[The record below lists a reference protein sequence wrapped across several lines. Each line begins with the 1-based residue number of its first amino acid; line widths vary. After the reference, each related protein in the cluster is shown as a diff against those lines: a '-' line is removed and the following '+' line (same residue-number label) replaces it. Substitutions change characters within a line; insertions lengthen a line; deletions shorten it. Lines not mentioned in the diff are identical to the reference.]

1 MSKIDGAIHEIHQ
14 MNQMAEEDQWMN
26 RIHPLVK
33 VLLTVIFIFITVSF
47 HKYDLSGVLSMAIYP
62 FILFVVGDIS
72 IGKAI
77 SRLRIVLPVVCVVGL
92 FNPFFDKE
100 IITYLGGIG
109 ISGGVISMLSLMV
122 KGCLSVLAAYLL
134 IATTTIEKICYALR
148 MLHVPKMIV
157 TQILLIYRY
166 ITVLLKEVNRVTQ
179 AYTLRAPGQ
188 NGVHF
193 KAWGSL
199 VGQMLLRSM
208 DRADDVYAS
217 MCLRGY
223 TGEFDYG
230 MKKGISASSV
240 LYFLVWTLV
249 LILLRLFPL
258 FKIVGGLFL

>member
-14 MNQMAEEDQWMN
+14 MSQMAEEDQWMN

-33 VLLTVIFIFITVSF
+33 VLLTVIYIFITVSF
-47 HKYDLSGVLSMAIYP
+47 HKYDLSGVISMAIYP
-62 FILFVVGDIS
+62 FILFVLGDIS

-77 SRLRIVLPVVCVVGL
+77 SRMRLVLPVVCVVGL

-100 IITYLGGIG
+100 IVTRLGGIA

-122 KGCLSVLAAYLL
+122 KGCLTVLAAYLL

-148 MLHVPKMIV
+148 MIHVPKIVV

-179 AYTLRAPGQ
+179 AYALRAPGQ

-223 TGEFDYG
+223 NGNFEYG
-230 MKKGISASSV
+230 MEKGISFSSILFFFV
-240 LYFLVWTLV
+240 WLVV
-249 LILLRLFPL
+249 LIGLRLFPL
-258 FKIVGGLFL
+258 FQIVGGLFV